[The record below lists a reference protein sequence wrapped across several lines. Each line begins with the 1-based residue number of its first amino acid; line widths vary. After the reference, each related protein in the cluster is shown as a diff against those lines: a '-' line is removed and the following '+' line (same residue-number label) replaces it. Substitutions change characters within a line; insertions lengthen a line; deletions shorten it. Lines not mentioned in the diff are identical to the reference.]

1 MSEATEAKLKFHLQN
16 VDPGASDETVQ
27 RLFDEAL
34 AAAIQD
40 AGGKS
45 DIDAKAE
52 FEGGFF
58 GAGETVVVLW
68 ILHALKVG
76 GVAFG
81 TGAATAAGKSFYDDF
96 LAPQLRKRN
105 LLPSKDE
112 PVAQAPAPPVTQPPA
127 SK

>member
-1 MSEATEAKLKFHLQN
+1 MSETAEAKLK
-16 VDPGASDETVQ
+16 
-27 RLFDEAL
+27 
-34 AAAIQD
+34 D
-40 AGGKS
+40 AGGRS
-45 DIDAKAE
+45 DIDAKAQ

-76 GVAFG
+76 GVAFAK
-81 TGAATAAGKSFYDDF
+81 GAVGAAGKSFYDNY

-112 PVAQAPAPPVTQPPA
+112 PVAPPLATEPPT

>member
-1 MSEATEAKLKFHLQN
+1 MSETAEATLKFHLQN
-16 VDPGASDETVQ
+16 VDPGASDETVL

-34 AAAIQD
+34 AAAIED

-45 DIDAKAE
+45 DIDAKAQ

-76 GVAFG
+76 GVAFAK
-81 TGAATAAGKSFYDDF
+81 GAAGAAGKSFYDSY

-112 PVAQAPAPPVTQPPA
+112 PVAPAPATEPPA
-127 SK
+127 DK